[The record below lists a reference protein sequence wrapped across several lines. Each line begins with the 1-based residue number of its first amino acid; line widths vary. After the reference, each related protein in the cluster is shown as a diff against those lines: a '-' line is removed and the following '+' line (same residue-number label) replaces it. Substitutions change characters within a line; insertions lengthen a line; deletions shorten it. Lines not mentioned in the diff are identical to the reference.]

1 VLLRETNGRAIDQAE
16 AVFRFNDGPT
26 AGCVRAAPA
35 LPRPNPNP
43 NPNPN
48 VSALGSAPLTP
59 QWVRVRVRG
68 TVGVRVRVRARSPF
82 FHESVSVPD

>member
-1 VLLRETNGRAIDQAE
+1 MLLRETNGRAIDQAE

-35 LPRPNPNP
+35 LPRPTPNPNPDP

-48 VSALGSAPLTP
+48 VSALGSSPLTP
-59 QWVRVRVRG
+59 FISRVRVSLMD
-68 TVGVRVRVRARSPF
+68 ARTRPS
-82 FHESVSVPD
+82 